1 MHPSARFVMVVALLG
16 LSCTK
21 HMARSAPPTGSTPVV
36 SSVASR
42 LPALDDRA
50 LAPAA
55 RRQIIRNADLSVE
68 ADDPGR
74 ARQRAIAA
82 VERMGGFVLTTDTVS
97 AGHEL
102 ERAELRV
109 SLVLRVP
116 ADRFEP
122 ALGELRNLG
131 RGVGREQVTG
141 QDVTEEFID
150 LEARI
155 RTQRALEAQL
165 LEILKSTKSVSEMM
179 DVHARLADVRG
190 EIEKMQGRHR
200 FIEEQASLSTI
211 RLEISGLASGG
222 GRGFGD
228 SARRAKDDLVAVAS
242 GIVTAGIRL
251 TGVLLPVLV
260 MIGLPGYAVARAIRR
275 RRASNGRI
283 PRIPPV
289 LEQ

>member
-1 MHPSARFVMVVALLG
+1 MHRFARLVTVALVG

-21 HMARSAPPTGSTPVV
+21 QMARSAPPGGSP
-36 SSVASR
+36 SVAVAAAPR

-50 LAPAA
+50 SAPA

-68 ADDPGR
+68 ADDPKR
-74 ARQRAIAA
+74 AAERAIAA
-82 VERMGGFVLTTDTVS
+82 VDRMGGFALATDTVS

-109 SLVLRVP
+109 NLVLRVP

-122 ALGELRNLG
+122 ALGELRSLG
-131 RGVGREQVTG
+131 RGIGREQVTG

-165 LEILKSTKSVSEMM
+165 LDILKSTKAVSEMM
-179 DVHARLADVRG
+179 EVHARLADVRG
-190 EIEKMQGRHR
+190 EIEKMEGRRR
-200 FIEEQASLSTI
+200 FIEDQASLSTI
-211 RLEISGLASGG
+211 RLEICGPAAGR

-228 SARRAKDDLVAVAS
+228 SARRAKGDLVAVAS
-242 GIVTAGIRL
+242 GIVTGAIRL

-260 MIGLPGYAVARAIRR
+260 MVGLPAYAVGRAIRR
-275 RRASNGRI
+275 RRASNWSG
-283 PRIPPV
+283 RIPPV
-289 LEQ
+289 LER

>member
-1 MHPSARFVMVVALLG
+1 
-16 LSCTK
+16 
-21 HMARSAPPTGSTPVV
+21 
-36 SSVASR
+36 
-42 LPALDDRA
+42 
-50 LAPAA
+50 
-55 RRQIIRNADLSVE
+55 VE

-190 EIEKMQGRHR
+190 EIEKTQGRHR
-200 FIEEQASLSTI
+200 FIEDQASLSTI